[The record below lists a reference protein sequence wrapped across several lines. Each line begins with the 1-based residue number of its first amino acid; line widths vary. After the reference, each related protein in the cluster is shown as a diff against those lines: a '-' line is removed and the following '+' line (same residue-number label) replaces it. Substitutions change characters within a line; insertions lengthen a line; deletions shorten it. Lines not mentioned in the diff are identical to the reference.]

1 MNSKSGAT
9 MKEGDDFKVEDF
21 VLTVR
26 LVCHDNKDFYPRI
39 SIQETSFEDDADFS
53 ASFKLV

>member
-1 MNSKSGAT
+1 

-26 LVCHDNKDFYPRI
+26 LVCHDNKDFCPRI